1 MKKQTS
7 SYAAENATS
16 LSGKATPGPWTTR
29 KRIGGEIVIIPTDH
43 ERMPDSW
50 IIAECRYQA
59 NDEANAAF
67 IVRACNSHAAMLE
80 ALKGCERVTKAWL
93 ADMKDY
99 PLVNPEKAAA
109 TMELI
114 RIQEAIR
121 LAEGRG

>member
-1 MKKQTS
+1 MTH
-7 SYAAENATS
+7 
-16 LSGKATPGPWTTR
+16 TPGPW
-29 KRIGGEIVIIPTDH
+29 IIKPGAALPQYDGTPLQITANN
-43 ERMPDSW
+43 RY
-50 IIAECRYQA
+50 IAKVDAVAGRDYLKDQ
-59 NDEANAAF
+59 NSANARLIA
-67 IVRACNSHAAMLE
+67 AAPAMLE

-121 LAEGRG
+121 LAEGRGEL